1 MLDPLACIT
10 LIVTA
15 VVNPLND
22 RQFIYKARLRALVQ
36 GTAQLAVFEPM
47 YRLSP
52 IEVHG
57 VSATLFAIIHREAEK
72 RNTSSFVCIFF
83 YYLTETVEFFHI
95 RQAKGK

>member
-1 MLDPLACIT
+1 MIDPLACIT

-15 VVNPLND
+15 VVNPFND

-57 VSATLFAIIHREAEK
+57 VSATLFAIIHREAKK
-72 RNTSSFVCIFF
+72 RNKGTRLLLCASFLLLDRNC
-83 YYLTETVEFFHI
+83 
-95 RQAKGK
+95 

>member
-15 VVNPLND
+15 VVNPFND
-22 RQFIYKARLRALVQ
+22 RQFIYKACLRALVQ

-72 RNTSSFVCIFF
+72 KEHVFFCVHLF